1 MAVGLLNILEAPTP
15 PVTPPTPEE
24 GGRRHVA
31 LTLVGRL
38 ARLASL
44 LVAVAVGTF
53 VLLAAS
59 PIDPIEA
66 YVGADTASIGTEQR
80 EQIAERWGL
89 DDPPA
94 ARFAAWAGNVLQG
107 DLGTSQVFG
116 EPVVD
121 VIADRFAASL
131 ALLALAWA
139 LSGVLGFALGLV
151 AGAAHGRWLDR
162 VLSWFAYTLASA
174 PTFWIGLLLL
184 YVFSVSLQWTPV
196 CCAGPIGALPG
207 EITLLERLH
216 HLLLPAVTL
225 SVVGVSPVLLHTRQS
240 TIEVLA
246 SDHVAFARS
255 QGERTPGLVLHRV
268 ARNAAGPAL
277 MLQFASVGELI
288 GGAVLAEQVFT
299 YPGLGQATTTAALRQ
314 DVPLLMGVALFTAV
328 LVFIGNSL
336 GDVAH
341 RVVAPQ
347 AEAAVR

>member
-1 MAVGLLNILEAPTP
+1 MGLLSLLEAPTP
-15 PVTPPTPEE
+15 TVAHPEE
-24 GGRRHVA
+24 GSGARGVVLSGLGRV
-31 LTLVGRL
+31 
-38 ARLASL
+38 ARLLSL

-53 VLLAAS
+53 VLMSAS
-59 PIDPIEA
+59 PVDPIEA
-66 YVGADTASIGTEQR
+66 YVGADTATVSPEQR

-89 DDPPA
+89 DDPPLQ
-94 ARFAAWAGNVLQG
+94 RFGAWAGNLARG

-131 ALLALAWA
+131 ALLVVAWV
-139 LSGVLGFALGLV
+139 LSGVLGFVLGLV
-151 AGAAHGRWLDR
+151 AGATRGRWPDR

-207 EITLLERLH
+207 EVTLLERLH

-225 SVVGVSPVLLHTRQS
+225 SVVGISPVLLHTRQS

-299 YPGLGQATTTAALRQ
+299 YPGLGEATTTAALRQ
-314 DVPLLMGVALFTAV
+314 DVPLLMGIALFTAV
-328 LVFIGNSL
+328 LVFLGNTL

-341 RVVAPQ
+341 RVVAPH
-347 AEAAVR
+347 AGPVTP